1 VTVDMADPGL
11 DVLDLWSAPAPMAGT
26 VAFDASPKTSAA
38 QPPAWRL
45 DLPAGRGLA
54 EDRLALAE
62 ASLDGLERTLD
73 QSGPRLRRL
82 TAREVMA
89 DGAAFD
95 AAASP
100 DLPAAEAELLA
111 ALQGTDRDAGIP
123 SFGVMD
129 QLRLPS
135 WEEAGATAE
144 RLLRQAERLVAHY
157 AWIET
162 AVEGRLIGQT
172 TVTWT
177 GDLRTVWPAGTGAEE
192 QRLHERSVR
201 LALATRAATV
211 RIIAVVTAGA
221 VTIVPLLTTPG
232 SAILALPAIWK
243 FIGRIRSELER
254 PNQPLQEH

>member
-1 VTVDMADPGL
+1 MTVDMADPGL

-45 DLPAGRGLA
+45 ALPAGRGLA

-62 ASLDGLERTLD
+62 ASLDGLERALD
-73 QSGPRLRRL
+73 QSVPRLRRL

-89 DGAAFD
+89 DGVAFD

-111 ALQGTDRDAGIP
+111 ALQGTDRDAGLP
-123 SFGVMD
+123 NFGVMD
-129 QLRLPS
+129 QLLLPS
-135 WEEAGATAE
+135 WEEAGATVE

-162 AVEGRLIGQT
+162 AVAGRLIGQT
-172 TVTWT
+172 AVTWT
-177 GDLRTVWPAGTGAEE
+177 GDLRTVWPAGIGAEE

-201 LALATRAATV
+201 LALATRTATV

-221 VTIVPLLTTPG
+221 VTIVPLLATPG

-254 PNQPLQEH
+254 PNQLQPEH